1 MALTR
6 RNVAGSPELLATKS
20 DGLSAV
26 ASAAASGY
34 ATGSVGPP
42 GHQIGCSASARVRRV
57 AECHDFA
64 CQEMPF
70 TELAL
75 SRRNP
80 SGSKWNGPRPHNR
93 LRDPPETHASA
104 GSPHRQPTS
113 KSRTQLR
120 CDPARTTD
128 DLRCTLLRSGVGVVL
143 SAVEHAD
150 RHCGTSGLSY

>member
-1 MALTR
+1 
-6 RNVAGSPELLATKS
+6 
-20 DGLSAV
+20 
-26 ASAAASGY
+26 
-34 ATGSVGPP
+34 
-42 GHQIGCSASARVRRV
+42 
-57 AECHDFA
+57 
-64 CQEMPF
+64 MPF

-80 SGSKWNGPRPHNR
+80 LGSKWNGPRPHNR

-120 CDPARTTD
+120 WDPARTTD

-143 SAVEHAD
+143 SAVEA
-150 RHCGTSGLSY
+150 RRPALGYQRTFLLSMVMTWILDLRT